1 MRRDA
6 EAAPPAR
13 RRSWL
18 GVAAATVIAVAAWAV
33 FWWLA
38 VPRFDVCPAVLPAP
52 AGCRGADRV
61 GTATLWTVIIAVLL
75 LATSAAALVRP
86 RGRWWPFAVGIVVLG
101 MAALWGL
108 RAVLYP
114 GD

>member
-6 EAAPPAR
+6 EAAIPAR

-18 GVAAATVIAVAAWAV
+18 GVAAASVIAVGAWV
-33 FWWLA
+33 SYWWFA

-52 AGCRGADRV
+52 AGCGGAGRV
-61 GTATLWTVIIAVLL
+61 ATATWWTAIVAVLL
-75 LATSAAALVRP
+75 LATAAAALVRP

-114 GD
+114 AG